1 MQAFIQRLCVSFLTQ
16 EIRCWGPPGV
26 DDGYRIHGYHRQPV
40 LIFLVPVSAQY
51 LEVLMMVMI
60 LMLLTGQ
67 LSWPAWVTL
76 EVKPSYIQVSLHDT
90 NMYHRVDL
98 RPLVPPYVPAVVFTV
113 IVAIASD
120 KFKWRGP
127 FILIFL
133 PITIGGK

>member
-1 MQAFIQRLCVSFLTQ
+1 
-16 EIRCWGPPGV
+16 
-26 DDGYRIHGYHRQPV
+26 
-40 LIFLVPVSAQY
+40 
-51 LEVLMMVMI
+51 MVMI